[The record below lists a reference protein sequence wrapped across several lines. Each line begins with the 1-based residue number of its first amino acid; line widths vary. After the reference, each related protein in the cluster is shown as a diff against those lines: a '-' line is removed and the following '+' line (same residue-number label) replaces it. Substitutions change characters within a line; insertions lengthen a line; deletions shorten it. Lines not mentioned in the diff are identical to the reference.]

1 MSIVTTRGSGWHRYE
16 SGGGS
21 IRLTR
26 EGSSYLLRMRTGL
39 SDQGCPQY
47 VEYTLSP
54 EQMEFF
60 GYLAQFRV
68 FENANG

>member
-1 MSIVTTRGSGWHRYE
+1 MSIITTRGYGWHRYE
-16 SGGGS
+16 SEGGS

-26 EGSSYLLRMRTGL
+26 EGSSYLLRMQFGL
-39 SDQGCPQY
+39 SGQGCPQY
-47 VEYTLSP
+47 VEHTLSP

-60 GYLAQFRV
+60 GYLAQFGV